1 MPTVTIFRKKRA
13 SGTDAADINV
23 KNIVDNAADILE
35 NIPALDKLLG
45 GVGDLEIKSL
55 AGIPFGIDSIECQ
68 RNLRVNIGTDGI
80 LRPGRINF
88 TGADIFNVIRK
99 RDIDIFR
106 IGARCSQMHY
116 KLAGNDHALQHLRD
130 RFLR

>member
-1 MPTVTIFRKKRA
+1 MGEIGLHAPLPDDVI
-13 SGTDAADINV
+13 V
-23 KNIVDNAADILE
+23 ENIVDDFADILKD
-35 NIPALDKLLG
+35 ISPLHKGLVVLG

-106 IGARCSQMHY
+106 IGAGCSQMHY